1 MTPFV
6 RFLRDNALWLG
17 TGVLLTFLSSFGQTF
32 FISIFAGR
40 IRADFGLSH
49 GAWGGIYAAATM
61 ASAAV
66 MIFAG
71 GLTDRVRV
79 RVLGPAVILG
89 LALAVLGLSL
99 AQGVWTLALAVFG
112 LRLFGQGMIGHTAM
126 VAMSRWFVA
135 TRGRAVGIA
144 GLGYSVGEALLPLG
158 FVALMAVFGWRELW
172 FGVALGLVLVSPVLF
187 LALGQERTPQSFAQS
202 QSANGMQGRHWT
214 RAEVMKSRFFWLMV
228 PSLLGPSA
236 WGTAFFFHQV
246 HIAEVKGWAH
256 AVIVAM
262 FPVFTI
268 VAVVFLQIAGWVVD
282 RYGSA
287 RLMPFYM
294 LPSAAG
300 FIVFALAPSPGWG
313 VLGMALMGASVGLNG
328 TLGSTIWAEAFGTR
342 HLGAIRAM
350 TTAGMVLGSA
360 IGPGLT
366 GVIIDAGVDFVRQGW
381 GIALYYVLSSA
392 LAAIAARALRRG

>member
-6 RFLRDNALWLG
+6 RFVRDNALWLG

-40 IRADFGLSH
+40 IRADFGLSY

-89 LALAVLGLSL
+89 LALAVLGMSL
-99 AQGVWTLALAVFG
+99 AQGVWMLALAVFG

-172 FGVALGLVLVSPVLF
+172 VGVALGLVLVSPVLF

-202 QSANGMQGRHWT
+202 QSASGMQGRHWT

-287 RLMPFYM
+287 RLMPLFM

-300 FIVFALAPSPGWG
+300 FIVFALAQSPWWG
-313 VLGMALMGASVGLNG
+313 VLGMALMGASVGMNG

-381 GIALYYVLSSA
+381 GIALFYVVSSA

>member
-6 RFLRDNALWLG
+6 RFMRENALWLG
-17 TGVLLTFLSSFGQTF
+17 TGVLLTLLSSFGQTF
-32 FISIFAGR
+32 FISIFAGQ

-61 ASAAV
+61 ASAVV
-66 MIFAG
+66 MVFAG
-71 GLTDRVRV
+71 GLTDRLRV
-79 RVLGPAVILG
+79 RVLGPAAILG
-89 LALAVLGLSL
+89 LAIAVLGLSL

-112 LRLFGQGMIGHTAM
+112 LRVFGQGMIGHTAM
-126 VAMSRWFVA
+126 VAMSRWFIA

-144 GLGYSVGEALLPLG
+144 GLGYSVGEALLPLT

-172 FGVALGLVLVSPVLF
+172 VGVAVVLLVLSPVLF
-187 LALGQERTPQSFAQS
+187 LTLGQERTPQSFAQS
-202 QSANGMQGRHWT
+202 HSSTGMQGRNWT
-214 RAEVMKSRFFWLMV
+214 RAEVLKSTFFWLMV

-246 HIAEVKGWAH
+246 HIAEVKGWGH

-262 FPVFTI
+262 FPVFTV
-268 VAVVFLQIAGWVVD
+268 VAVLFLQIAGWIVD

-300 FIVFALAPSPGWG
+300 FIVFAVAPSPWWG
-313 VLGMALMGASVGLNG
+313 VFGMALMGASVGMNG
-328 TLGSTIWAEAFGTR
+328 TLGTTIWAEAYGTR

-350 TTAGMVLGSA
+350 ATAGMVLGSA

-381 GIALYYVLSSA
+381 GIAVFYVMSSMLAA
-392 LAAIAARALRRG
+392 LAARGLQRG

>member
-89 LALAVLGLSL
+89 LALAVLGMSL

-112 LRLFGQGMIGHTAM
+112 LRLFGQGMIGHAAM

-202 QSANGMQGRHWT
+202 QSTNGMQGRHWT

-268 VAVVFLQIAGWVVD
+268 VAVVFMQIAGWVVD

-287 RLMPFYM
+287 RLMPLYM

-366 GVIIDAGVDFVRQGW
+366 GVVIDAGVDFVRQGW
-381 GIALYYVLSSA
+381 GIALYFVLSSA

>member
-40 IRADFGLSH
+40 IRADFGLSY

-89 LALAVLGLSL
+89 LALAVLGMSL

-112 LRLFGQGMIGHTAM
+112 LRLFGQGMIGHAAM

-172 FGVALGLVLVSPVLF
+172 VGVALGLVLVSPVLF

-202 QSANGMQGRHWT
+202 QSASGMQGRHWT

-256 AVIVAM
+256 AVLVAM

-287 RLMPFYM
+287 RLMPLYM

-366 GVIIDAGVDFVRQGW
+366 GVVIDAGVDFVRQGW
-381 GIALYYVLSSA
+381 GVALYYVLSSA